1 MKICFPRHTGFAG
14 IGVVVLLFFLASI
27 PLYLVSCG
35 GGGGT
40 SSSGPSYLRG
50 FGLSPQG
57 FPLPVDP
64 GRWAAFYMEV
74 GGMGRGAAMWNGA
87 WRDDLAGGTDAGTVP
102 AAGSSLMAAS
112 ATYGFT
118 PVFVFGW
125 RSGTTLYLNVPDNS
139 ANDWRNPQARSLF
152 NSMLVEFA
160 ATYRPPY
167 LFLGNEN
174 DFYFEQDNVDY
185 LNWLSFYNSAY
196 DNVKAA
202 SPSTLVGPVFN
213 FEHIA
218 GSGALNGWTTPR
230 WGALTLHDANRMD
243 IIGVTVY
250 PWLNY
255 AFASSVPS
263 EYLAP
268 LFSRIGTKPVAVTET
283 GWPAENLGGLNPP
296 WNTSPQEQVDY
307 IPRFFSA
314 IEGKDVRLVNW
325 TFLHFMV
332 DDGTHSPGWK
342 LFGSV
347 SLYDNSAVRRAAYP
361 AWISR

>member
-1 MKICFPRHTGFAG
+1 MKWSRSRDRQPAQHVRDQVWQILADQPRFAEP
-14 IGVVVLLFFLASI
+14 VRRFA
-27 PLYLVSCG
+27 
-35 GGGGT
+35 
-40 SSSGPSYLRG
+40 
-50 FGLSPQG
+50 
-57 FPLPVDP
+57 VDP
-64 GRWAAFYMEV
+64 DCGA
-74 GGMGRGAAMWNGA
+74 RGPKA
-87 WRDDLAGGTDAGTVP
+87 LH
-102 AAGSSLMAAS
+102 AAS
-112 ATYGFT
+112 QQPADD
-118 PVFVFGW
+118 P
-125 RSGTTLYLNVPDNS
+125 R
-139 ANDWRNPQARSLF
+139 
-152 NSMLVEFA
+152 
-160 ATYRPPY
+160 
-167 LFLGNEN
+167 
-174 DFYFEQDNVDY
+174 
-185 LNWLSFYNSAY
+185 
-196 DNVKAA
+196 
-202 SPSTLVGPVFN
+202 
-213 FEHIA
+213 EHIA

-255 AFASSVPS
+255 ASASSVPS
-263 EYLAP
+263 AYLAP
-268 LFSRIGTKPVAVTET
+268 LFSRIGSKPVAVTET

-296 WNTSPQEQVDY
+296 WNTSPQEQVDF